1 MLGKRPCRHSMK
13 RTTSMTEFSY
23 DDLSVINN
31 NHTPSD
37 ETKKHQNGVTSDHH
51 QKVQIVGSTRTLRR
65 NSADFALE
73 SNSSTHRFLRS
84 CSLCNRR
91 LPPGRDIYM
100 YRGDTAFCTL
110 ECRQQQMTQDE
121 WSEKCTH
128 KESNSSSHSTPV
140 SSAVSST
147 KGEKI
152 AAL

>member
-1 MLGKRPCRHSMK
+1 
-13 RTTSMTEFSY
+13 
-23 DDLSVINN
+23 
-31 NHTPSD
+31 
-37 ETKKHQNGVTSDHH
+37 
-51 QKVQIVGSTRTLRR
+51 
-65 NSADFALE
+65 
-73 SNSSTHRFLRS
+73 
-84 CSLCNRR
+84 
-91 LPPGRDIYM
+91 
-100 YRGDTAFCTL
+100 GDTAFCTL